1 MRSDSAPEI
10 LKDIGLPEGYMAVR
24 CQFCGRW
31 SSDKCPWTLSGQDL
45 AKWGPLLPWG
55 QGTRNAPAGL
65 TCRICA
71 IVFRKHDSHDIF
83 LVLNQQLMSQVND
96 LLCWC
101 PRFMSQEV
109 GKKTMATSANAKPLC
124 WRILQ
129 KHMRPFA
136 YCTKLLFSRDHTYI
150 KHPKT
155 QRLRWQKQADNL
167 VALKTENPGVRIT
180 NPEQLGPRTK
190 LN

>member
-65 TCRICA
+65 TCRICT

-83 LVLNQQLMSQVND
+83 FGFEPTADV
-96 LLCWC
+96 
-101 PRFMSQEV
+101 
-109 GKKTMATSANAKPLC
+109 TS
-124 WRILQ
+124 
-129 KHMRPFA
+129 
-136 YCTKLLFSRDHTYI
+136 
-150 KHPKT
+150 
-155 QRLRWQKQADNL
+155 
-167 VALKTENPGVRIT
+167 E
-180 NPEQLGPRTK
+180 
-190 LN
+190 